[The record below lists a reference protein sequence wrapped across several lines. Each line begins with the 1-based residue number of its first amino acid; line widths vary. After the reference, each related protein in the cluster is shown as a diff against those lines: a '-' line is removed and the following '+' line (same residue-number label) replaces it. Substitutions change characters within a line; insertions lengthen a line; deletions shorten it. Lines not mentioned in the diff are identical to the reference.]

1 MGSQQS
7 DRSGRTRRALRAT
20 IAALALSGG
29 LLTAACSTDPG
40 GEVHGSDGTV
50 AVPRP
55 APTLA
60 VEDGIEASEPVGPP
74 ADSDLVGIRRDC
86 GQSVALGDGRALWL
100 YCDTVLFDADGAL
113 ELFLNTSS
121 ALAEPDAPLVMI
133 DQRDRRGEPVT
144 LIDPAPGYPPCEASQ
159 RSFTWP
165 TAAAVV
171 PDDTAGRDRV
181 LIYFENV
188 CVLPG
193 EVDAYDVGVA
203 EVVYDHDEPQDPNR
217 PLRAT
222 VLEPRLFPRA
232 DRAVYG
238 LAAVLDADGDHVNVY
253 RCPASD
259 DPCTVAR
266 APVDDVADASAYRY
280 WDGEGWQPEAA
291 AAAPM
296 IMPDTLQS
304 TKASVEWVDDLGVY
318 VMASHPVTE
327 TETVVLRAA
336 RAPEG
341 PWSDPVEVPLPAC
354 AGFYPTICFAVEVH
368 DHLSDAAKLGLTWF
382 DPTYEPGGESPTR
395 FAQVAVS
402 VDGG

>member
-1 MGSQQS
+1 VG
-7 DRSGRTRRALRAT
+7 
-20 IAALALSGG
+20 LALSLG
-29 LLTAACSTDPG
+29 LLAAACSADPSDEAEAPDPTDA
-40 GEVHGSDGTV
+40 E
-50 AVPRP
+50 PRP
-55 APTLA
+55 APALV
-60 VEDGIEASEPVGPP
+60 VEGAIEASEPVGPP
-74 ADSDLVGIRRDC
+74 ADSDLAGIRRDC
-86 GQSVALGDGRALWL
+86 GQSVPLGDGKALWL
-100 YCDTVLFDADGAL
+100 YCDTVLFGADGAL

-121 ALAEPDAPLVMI
+121 ALAEPDAPLVMV

-171 PDDTAGRDRV
+171 PDDTAQRDRV
-181 LIYFENV
+181 LVYFETV

-193 EVDAYDVGVA
+193 EVAAYAVGVA

-222 VLEPRLFPRA
+222 VLEPRLFPRV

-238 LAAVLDADGDHVNVY
+238 LAAVLDADGEHLNVY

-266 APVDDVADASAYRY
+266 ATVDDVADASAYRY
-280 WDGEGWQPEAA
+280 WDGEDWQPDAA
-291 AAAPM
+291 DAAPM
-296 IMPDTLQS
+296 VMPDTLQA
-304 TKASVEWVDDLGVY
+304 TKASVEWVDDLGAY

-327 TETVVLRAA
+327 TETIVLRAA
-336 RAPEG
+336 WAPEG
-341 PWSDPVEVPLPAC
+341 PWGDPVKVELPAC

-368 DHLSDAAKLGLTWF
+368 DHLSDDGLLGLTWF
-382 DPTYEPGGESPTR
+382 DPTFAPGTESPTR
-395 FAQVAVS
+395 FAQLAVS
-402 VDGG
+402 VDEG